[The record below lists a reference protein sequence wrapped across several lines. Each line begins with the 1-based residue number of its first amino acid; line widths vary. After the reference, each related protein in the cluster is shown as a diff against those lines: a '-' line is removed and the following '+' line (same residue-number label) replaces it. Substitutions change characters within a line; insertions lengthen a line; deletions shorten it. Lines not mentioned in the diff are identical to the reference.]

1 MTLVQ
6 GCLAIA
12 IGNIA
17 LLIGLGRWNGELHWA
32 IGSVASLF
40 LVVSWVLYWA
50 EDIRETPEGAEHE

>member
-6 GCLAIA
+6 GCVAIA

-17 LLIGLGRWNGELHWA
+17 LLIGLGRWNGELHWV
-32 IGSVASLF
+32 IGSVAMLF

-50 EDIRETPEGAEHE
+50 DDLRAAPEGAERE

>member
-17 LLIGLGRWNGELHWA
+17 LLASLGRWNGELHWA
-32 IGSVASLF
+32 VAAFAMLF
-40 LVVSWVLYWA
+40 LIVSWVLYWDEDVHIA
-50 EDIRETPEGAEHE
+50 E